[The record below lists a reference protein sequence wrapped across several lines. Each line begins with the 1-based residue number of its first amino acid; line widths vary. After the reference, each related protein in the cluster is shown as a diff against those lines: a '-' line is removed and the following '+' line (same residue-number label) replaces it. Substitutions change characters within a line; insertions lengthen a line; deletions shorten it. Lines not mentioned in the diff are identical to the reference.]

1 MYKKPIEILE
11 KYFGYKEFRRG
22 QEDIINSILSKKDVI
37 AIMPTGGGKSLC
49 YQIPALLLDGITIVI
64 SPLISLMKDQV
75 DTLNSMNIKSSYINS
90 SLSDNKIKDILNGVY
105 NNEYKII
112 YVAPERLDNYEFINS
127 IKKANISQIA
137 VDEAHCI

>member
-49 YQIPALLLDGITIVI
+49 YQDR
-64 SPLISLMKDQV
+64 
-75 DTLNSMNIKSSYINS
+75 KS
-90 SLSDNKIKDILNGVY
+90 V
-105 NNEYKII
+105 
-112 YVAPERLDNYEFINS
+112 V
-127 IKKANISQIA
+127 
-137 VDEAHCI
+137 